1 MTTLLICVAMIE
13 APPAGGF
20 QYPLACA
27 VAGDGTIYVVDRDL
41 PGVWRV
47 APDGN
52 GSVRPTVL
60 KRGGRL
66 FRTPLNAPR
75 CAAVAADG
83 ALLVGD
89 PATRQVDRLDP
100 AQDDPPPEPL
110 FDTNREPSPVGVP
123 SAIAVGADGT
133 VYVADLES
141 RRVYERRTDRPATA
155 IAAVPG
161 VRGLC
166 IEPGGSLLAVTT
178 VRNPVRRLA
187 RREDGSW
194 KETVA
199 VAGRPFGTPQGAA
212 CGPDGALYVAD
223 NSARC
228 VWKLVP
234 TERGG
239 FEAPVRLC
247 AGAPLVGPVGVAF
260 DAVHDPPRLL
270 VADPRARALFAVG
283 LEDGAVRVLA
293 E

>member
-1 MTTLLICVAMIE
+1 MTTLLICVAMID

-20 QYPLACA
+20 RYPLACA
-27 VAGDGTIYVVDRDL
+27 VAGDGVIYVVDRDL
-41 PGVWRV
+41 PGVWKV
-47 APDGN
+47 TPAADGP
-52 GSVRPTVL
+52 VRPTVF

-89 PATRQVDRLDP
+89 SATRQVYRLDP
-100 AQDDPPPEPL
+100 SKEDPPPEPL

-123 SAIAVGADGT
+123 SALAAGTGGT

-141 RRVYERRTDRPATA
+141 RRVYEQRPGEPAAALAA
-155 IAAVPG
+155 IPG

-166 IEPGGSLLAVTT
+166 VEPGGDLYVVTT
-178 VRNPVRRLA
+178 VNDAVRRLI
-187 RREDGSW
+187 RQEDGSW
-194 KETVA
+194 KEIVA
-199 VAGRPFGTPQGAA
+199 VVGRPFGTRQGAA
-212 CGPDGALYVAD
+212 CGPGGVLYVAD
-223 NSARC
+223 SYERC
-228 VWKLVP
+228 VWKLAP

-239 FEAPVRLC
+239 FEAPVKLC

-260 DAVHDPPRLL
+260 DAVHHPPRLL